1 MQMQNNK
8 KSSLVSVLRRGVSAS
23 IGTAESGFLSRWG
36 WNTGDSWSGKSV
48 TVDSALQNDAVW
60 SCVKLISEAVS
71 TLPLGLYRRMK
82 DGGREMAADHPLY
95 DILHNSPSARMSAV
109 NYWQAVSAAL
119 LLWGNS
125 YSEIVRQGVR
135 VAALEF
141 LKPHLMRLAYSD
153 KGELEYHY
161 VQDGKM
167 RQIRRE
173 DMMHIKSFSLDGEIG
188 LSAIQ
193 YGRNA
198 IARAQAANQA
208 SDETFKD
215 ATRASGIVTMDAVLK
230 PEQRDQIREHVA
242 TVSKQ
247 GGVYVLEK
255 GAGFAGLRFNPVD
268 AELIASQ
275 NLSVETICRIFRVP
289 PVMIGHGDKASSWP
303 TSTEAQGALF
313 VRYVLRSCLTGIEQ
327 EISRSLLSP
336 KERLTYFAKY
346 SIEGLLRGSS
356 AERAA
361 FYVALA
367 SNGIMTRDEIRALE
381 ELPAMGGNAA
391 TLTVQ
396 SAMINIEKMYEGGN
410 AAAQGAKQALQTW
423 LEIASHEHAV
433 SDA

>member
-1 MQMQNNK
+1 MQQTQNHK
-8 KSSLVSVLRRGVSAS
+8 KSTLVSVLRRGVMAS
-23 IGTAESGFLSRWG
+23 IGTAESGFFPRWG
-36 WNTGDSWSGKSV
+36 WNTGESWSGKSV

-71 TLPLGLYRRMK
+71 TLPLGLYRRVK

-125 YSEIVRQGVR
+125 YSEIVRNGTR
-135 VAALEF
+135 VTALEF
-141 LKPHLMRLAYSD
+141 LKPHLMRLAYSQ

-161 VQDGKM
+161 AQDGKT
-167 RQIRRE
+167 RQIAHA
-173 DMMHIKSFSLDGEIG
+173 DMMHIKSFSLDGEVG

-198 IARAQAANQA
+198 IARAQATNQA
-208 SDETFKD
+208 SDETFKE
-215 ATRASGIVTMDAVLK
+215 ATRASGIVTVDAVLK
-230 PEQRDQIREHVA
+230 PEQREAIRKHVD
-242 TVSKQ
+242 TVSKA

-275 NLSVETICRIFRVP
+275 NLSIEQICRIFRTP
-289 PVMIGHGDKASSWP
+289 PVLIGHYDKASSWP

-327 EISRSLLSP
+327 EISRSLLTA
-336 KERLTYFAKY
+336 KERINYFAKF

-361 FYVALA
+361 FYVSMV
-367 SNGIMTRDEIRALE
+367 SNAIMTRDEVRSLE

-391 TLTVQ
+391 VLTLQ
-396 SAMINIEKMYEGGN
+396 SAMINIEKMAEPVAAAAN
-410 AAAQGAKQALQTW
+410 PAVAAQG
-423 LEIASHEHAV
+423 
-433 SDA
+433 